1 MIKEALEIL
10 AQEPKDEDEDDVP
23 DGNDYEEVCIR
34 QRALYIAGVKTS
46 KIYEGRKL
54 EQRHFILDLR

>member
-10 AQEPKDEDEDDVP
+10 AQEPKDEDEADVP

-34 QRALYIAGVKTS
+34 
-46 KIYEGRKL
+46 
-54 EQRHFILDLR
+54 